1 MSALLSCSTVDR
13 IPAELRPLADPAEL
27 RPRIVHF
34 GLGAFHRAHQAVY
47 TEAAAARTG
56 QPWGIV
62 AVGPRSAAPVEAAR
76 AQDCLFSVTDRVPG
90 AGRTRVVGSVLD
102 ALRMREDAA
111 RIDELIAS
119 PQITTITLTVTEKGY
134 TRDPATGLLDTADP
148 DVAADLAA
156 TAVSDPAPMRTVAG
170 RLTASLAARFR
181 RCGAPVNVVSCDNAA
196 GNGAALAA
204 VVRGFAEASA
214 WPDRD
219 ALLDWL
225 AASAAFPATVV
236 DRIVPASTGADRA
249 AAEKALGVRDET
261 AVAGEPF
268 RQWVLEDRF
277 AADRPAWETDGALV
291 VPDAAPYQL
300 MKLRLLNGSH
310 SLLAYLGLA
319 AGCGTVAEA
328 VAADWGERAVRR
340 FTGEVT
346 ASLPGGLDVA
356 GYVEDLITRFA
367 NPAIAHRLRQI
378 GSDGS
383 LKILQRWLGPL
394 RERGVTPMLV
404 LALAAWVNA
413 TRPGEN
419 GGQVFGTADP
429 AAVALARCWQHP
441 DKVVTRL
448 LMTIGAADLAEDR
461 DLVSSIQAHLPALA
475 AGRVEL

>member
-1 MSALLSCSTVDR
+1 MSRLSYSTVDR
-13 IPAELRPLADPAEL
+13 LPPELRPLVKPGDL

-47 TEAAAARTG
+47 TEHAAALSG

-76 AQDCLFSVTDRVPG
+76 AQDCLFSVAERG
-90 AGRTRVVGSVLD
+90 GGIRVVGSLLD
-102 ALRMREDAA
+102 ALPMRAEAA
-111 RIDELIAS
+111 RLDALIAS
-119 PQITTITLTVTEKGY
+119 SEVTTITLTVTEKGY

-148 DVAADLAA
+148 NVAADLAA
-156 TAVSDPAPMRTVAG
+156 TAVSEPAPMRTVVG

-181 RCGAPVNVVSCDNAA
+181 AGGAPVNVVSCDNAA

-214 WPDRD
+214 WPDRE
-219 ALLDWL
+219 ALLGWL
-225 AASAAFPATVV
+225 AESVAFPATVV
-236 DRIVPASTGADRA
+236 DRIVPASTDEDRA
-249 AAEKALGVRDET
+249 AAEKALGLRDDI

-277 AADRPAWETDGALV
+277 TAPRPPWELDGALI

-319 AGCGTVAEA
+319 AGCGTVADA
-328 VAADWGERAVRR
+328 LASDWGERAVRR
-340 FTGEVT
+340 FTAEVAVT
-346 ASLPGGLDVA
+346 LPGGLDVA
-356 GYVEDLITRFA
+356 GYVEDLVARFA

-383 LKILQRWLGPL
+383 LKIPERWLGPL
-394 RERGVTPMLV
+394 RERGATPILV

-413 TRPGEN
+413 TRPGEH
-419 GGQVFGTADP
+419 GDQFFGTTDP
-429 AAVALARCWQHP
+429 AAATLARCWQDP
-441 DKVVTRL
+441 AAVVARL
-448 LMTIGAADLAEDR
+448 LTAIGAADLAEDR
-461 DLVSSIQAHLPALA
+461 DLVSAVRAHLPALR
-475 AGRVEL
+475 AGRFEL